1 MLTGRQ
7 AEAQD
12 LVQETYV
19 RAVQAFHLLRED
31 SNVRGW
37 LITVLRNVWLNELRA
52 KKSKRT
58 SLHEQCHLL
67 SLLVEALPGNGC
79 DPLQMPERDEDVER
93 IRGAIRKLPL
103 PFQKI
108 LMLREFEELSYQD
121 IAAVLNCPAGT
132 VMSRLGRAR
141 AKLRALLTDE
151 SDKLMQ
157 SGKAGPT

>member
-1 MLTGRQ
+1 
-7 AEAQD
+7 
-12 LVQETYV
+12 
-19 RAVQAFHLLRED
+19 
-31 SNVRGW
+31 
-37 LITVLRNVWLNELRA
+37 
-52 KKSKRT
+52 
-58 SLHEQCHLL
+58 
-67 SLLVEALPGNGC
+67 
-79 DPLQMPERDEDVER
+79 MPERDEDVER

-108 LMLREFEELSYQD
+108 LILREFEELSYQD